1 MSVLREKPVDPMNR
15 FICDII
21 TKIKSIPYEHEYIDN
36 QELFEKY
43 VDSIVLDAIYDEKT
57 RQEERDNG

>member
-1 MSVLREKPVDPMNR
+1 MDKYIDPMTK

-43 VDSIVLDAIYDEKT
+43 VDSIVLDAIYDEKS
-57 RQEERDNG
+57 RQEEQDNG

>member
-1 MSVLREKPVDPMNR
+1 LKEKPVDPMTK

-21 TKIKSIPYEHEYIDN
+21 TKIKSIPYEHKYIDN

-43 VDSIVLDAIYDEKT
+43 VDSIVLDVIEQNKI
-57 RQEERDNG
+57 RQEEQDNG